1 LSLGHTNLSLSP
13 EEPLQT
19 ALGNLLHQL
28 PGLLIAAHPSTHGG
42 FQRLRNIDHF
52 TLISDTKG
60 QAEPRMKL
68 SLGTLTSLFA
78 TDATHGD
85 EAAAEE
91 GLVVHQLSQP
101 GSGNPF
107 GTRKLS
113 PVSHRITSFYLIYY
127 NITDLHTKSSL
138 FLNANLLSGRI
149 WR

>member
-1 LSLGHTNLSLSP
+1 
-13 EEPLQT
+13 LQT

-52 TLISDTKG
+52 ALVSDTKG
-60 QAEPRMKL
+60 EAKSRMKL
-68 SLGTLTSLFA
+68 SLGTLTSLLA

-91 GLVVHQLSQP
+91 GFVVHEL
-101 GSGNPF
+101 GEAGTGYPF

-113 PVSHRITSFYLIYY
+113 PMSHRITSFYLIYY
-127 NITDLHTKSSL
+127 NITDLPPKSSL
-138 FLNANLLSGRI
+138 FLNANLLSGGI
-149 WR
+149 

>member
-1 LSLGHTNLSLSP
+1 LSLGHTNLPLAP
-13 EEPLQT
+13 EEPFQT

-52 TLISDTKG
+52 TLISNTKG
-60 QAEPRMKL
+60 QAESRMKL
-68 SLGTLTSLFA
+68 SLATLAPFFA

-91 GLVVHQLSQP
+91 GLPVHELGQP
-101 GSGNPF
+101 GSRNTF
-107 GTRKLS
+107 GTRKLPS
-113 PVSHRITSFYLIYY
+113 VPHNITSFYLIYD
-127 NITDLHTKSSL
+127 NITDCHAKSSF

-149 WR
+149 LR

>member
-1 LSLGHTNLSLSP
+1 LSLGLTNFPLPP

-28 PGLLIAAHPSTHGG
+28 PGLLIAAHPSAHGG

-52 TLISDTKG
+52 TFVSDTKG
-60 QAEPRMKL
+60 QAESRVKL
-68 SLGTLTSLFA
+68 TLGTFTPLFA
-78 TDATHGD
+78 TDTTQGD

-91 GLVVHQLSQP
+91 GLVVHELGQP
-101 GSGNPF
+101 RSGTPF

-113 PVSHRITSFYLIYY
+113 PMSHRITSFYLIYD
-127 NITDLHTKSSL
+127 NITELPTKSSL

-149 WR
+149 WH